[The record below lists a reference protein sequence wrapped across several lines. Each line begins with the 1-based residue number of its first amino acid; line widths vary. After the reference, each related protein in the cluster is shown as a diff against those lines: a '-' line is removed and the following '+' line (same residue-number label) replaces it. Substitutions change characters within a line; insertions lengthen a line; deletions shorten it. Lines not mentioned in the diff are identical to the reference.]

1 MKIKKKTD
9 YDDQSKCYLCYPQNL
24 FFAILEE
31 PFSRMPSSLFS
42 FLSESTAFRVYAT
55 FRPLSWHQGL
65 TFRQVWVPTRSTR
78 CFQNAKSFSLWLFTY
93 GDGGESLLRIASHLI
108 PTCRTGK
115 NGGKPAPA
123 NCPSWNLEVL
133 LWLNP
138 RQSNHYRDSALSDP
152 P

>member
-1 MKIKKKTD
+1 MLLVLSPKSIFR
-9 YDDQSKCYLCYPQNL
+9 YLGGTFL
-24 FFAILEE
+24 AHAEFAFFVSLGIHSISRVRDLS
-31 PFSRMPSSLFS
+31 PFVLASR
-42 FLSESTAFRVYAT
+42 
-55 FRPLSWHQGL
+55 L